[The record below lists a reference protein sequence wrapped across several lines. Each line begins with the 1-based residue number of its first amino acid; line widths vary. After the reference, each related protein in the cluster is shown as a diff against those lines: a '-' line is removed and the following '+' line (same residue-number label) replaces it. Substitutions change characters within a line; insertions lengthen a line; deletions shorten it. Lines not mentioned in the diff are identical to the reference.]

1 MDKRAPAPLVPTLV
15 ADALRAARDFGL
27 GVGAAVRARKDTR
40 DEIGIEIRH
49 GGRRVVYAVEAKR
62 ALTPA
67 TLGAALHEL
76 AQLKPPALLVTDYV
90 TPPMAER
97 LREAG
102 VEFLD
107 GAGNAYLN
115 QPPLLVW
122 VKGQR
127 PAEKPVAPEVGR
139 AFQPGGLQ
147 VLFAL
152 LGDPAALNL
161 PYRELARRAQVAHGT
176 VGWVMADLQRLGFV
190 RDTPGKRG
198 TRRLFDGRRLLMQ
211 WAEAYARLLRP
222 RMLVGRY
229 HVETLDGWEKWPLAE
244 HGALWG
250 GEPAAAIAT
259 GYLRPGELTLYA
271 KKLPGKL
278 AAQLRFAKEAEP
290 GRKAVVEV
298 RRQFWDFPGDARLP
312 GLVPPLLIYADL
324 LATGDGRCIETA
336 RMIHD
341 EYLAGFFGEA

>member
-1 MDKRAPAPLVPTLV
+1 MDKQELALI
-15 ADALRAARDFGL
+15 DNALRAAQGFGL
-27 GVGAAVRARKDTR
+27 GAKVLARTPTRKGARAGAAV
-40 DEIGIEIRH
+40 EVRH
-49 GGRRVVYAVEAKR
+49 GGRRVIYAVEARR

-67 TLGAALHEL
+67 TLGAALHQF
-76 AQLKPPALLVTDYV
+76 AQLAPPALLVTDYV

-127 PAEKPVAPEVGR
+127 PAAKPVAPEVGR

-198 TRRLFDGRRLLMQ
+198 TRKLFDGRRLMTQ

-222 RMLVGRY
+222 RMLIGRY
-229 HVETLDGWEKWPLAE
+229 NVETLDGWEKWPLAQ

-271 KKLPGKL
+271 KKLPGRL

-312 GLVPPLLIYADL
+312 GMVPPLLIYADL

-336 RMIHD
+336 RMIYD
-341 EYLAGFFGEA
+341 EHLAGFFGEA

>member
-1 MDKRAPAPLVPTLV
+1 MDKRELAFIEN
-15 ADALRAARDFGL
+15 ALLAARDLGL
-27 GVGAAVRARKDTR
+27 DAKAIARERRRQDLR
-40 DEIGIEIRH
+40 EDARVEIRH
-49 GGRRVVYAVEAKR
+49 GARRIVYTVETKR

-67 TLGAALHEL
+67 TLGAALHQL

-107 GAGNAYLN
+107 AVGNAWLN

-127 PAEKPVAPEVGR
+127 PAEKPFAPEIGR

-152 LGDPAALNL
+152 LADPAAHEL
-161 PYRELARRAQVAHGT
+161 PYRELARRAGVAHGT

-190 RDTPGKRG
+190 RDVQGKRG
-198 TRRLFDGRRLLMQ
+198 TRKLVDAHRLLAQ
-211 WAEAYARLLRP
+211 WTEAYARLLRP
-222 RMLVGRY
+222 RMLIGRFN
-229 HVETLDGWEKWPLAE
+229 VETFDGWENWPLAQ

-341 EYLAGFFGEA
+341 EYLAGFLGKA

>member
-15 ADALRAARDFGL
+15 ADALRAARDLGL

-107 GAGNAYLN
+107 GAGNAYFN

-198 TRRLFDGRRLLMQ
+198 TRRLFDGRRLLTQ

-324 LATGDGRCIETA
+324 LATGDGRCIETT

-341 EYLAGFFGEA
+341 EYPAGFFGET

>member
-1 MDKRAPAPLVPTLV
+1 MDKRELTLI
-15 ADALRAARDFGL
+15 DNALRAAQGFGL
-27 GVGAAVRARKDTR
+27 GAKALARAQPRKGARVGAAV
-40 DEIGIEIRH
+40 EIRH
-49 GGRRVVYAVEAKR
+49 GGRRVVYTVEAKR
-62 ALTPA
+62 ALAPA

-76 AQLKPPALLVTDYV
+76 AQLKPPVLLVTDYV

-127 PAEKPVAPEVGR
+127 PAAKPVAPEVGR

-161 PYRELARRAQVAHGT
+161 PYRELARQAQVAHGT

-198 TRRLFDGRRLLMQ
+198 TRRWLDGRRLLTQ

-222 RMLVGRY
+222 RMLIGRY
-229 HVETLDGWEKWPLAE
+229 NVETLDGWENWPLAE

-250 GEPAAAIAT
+250 GEPAGAIAT
-259 GYLRPGELTLYA
+259 GYLKPGELTLYA
-271 KKLPGKL
+271 KKLPGRL
-278 AAQLRFAKEAEP
+278 AAQLRFIKEAGP

-312 GLVPPLLIYADL
+312 GMVPPLLIYADL

-336 RMIHD
+336 RMVYD

>member
-1 MDKRAPAPLVPTLV
+1 M
-15 ADALRAARDFGL
+15 
-27 GVGAAVRARKDTR
+27 
-40 DEIGIEIRH
+40 
-49 GGRRVVYAVEAKR
+49 
-62 ALTPA
+62 
-67 TLGAALHEL
+67 
-76 AQLKPPALLVTDYV
+76 
-90 TPPMAER
+90 
-97 LREAG
+97 
-102 VEFLD
+102 
-107 GAGNAYLN
+107 
-115 QPPLLVW
+115 
-122 VKGQR
+122 
-127 PAEKPVAPEVGR
+127 
-139 AFQPGGLQ
+139 
-147 VLFAL
+147 
-152 LGDPAALNL
+152 
-161 PYRELARRAQVAHGT
+161 
-176 VGWVMADLQRLGFV
+176 

-198 TRRLFDGRRLLMQ
+198 TRRLFDGRRLLTQ

-341 EYLAGFFGEA
+341 EYLAGFFGET

>member
-15 ADALRAARDFGL
+15 ADALRAARDLGL
-27 GVGAAVRARKDTR
+27 GVGAAARARKGTR
-40 DEIGIEIRH
+40 EEIRIEIRH
-49 GGRRVVYAVEAKR
+49 GGQRIAYTVEAKR

-76 AQLKPPALLVTDYV
+76 AQLKPPALLVADYV

-127 PAEKPVAPEVGR
+127 PAEKLVAPEVGR

-161 PYRELARRAQVAHGT
+161 PYRELARPMPACCGRVCWPAATMSRRSTAGRS
-176 VGWVMADLQRLGFV
+176 GRSPSMARCG
-190 RDTPGKRG
+190 
-198 TRRLFDGRRLLMQ
+198 
-211 WAEAYARLLRP
+211 AASRP
-222 RMLVGRY
+222 RRSPPVICGR
-229 HVETLDGWEKWPLAE
+229 AS
-244 HGALWG
+244 
-250 GEPAAAIAT
+250 
-259 GYLRPGELTLYA
+259 
-271 KKLPGKL
+271 
-278 AAQLRFAKEAEP
+278 
-290 GRKAVVEV
+290 
-298 RRQFWDFPGDARLP
+298 
-312 GLVPPLLIYADL
+312 
-324 LATGDGRCIETA
+324 
-336 RMIHD
+336 
-341 EYLAGFFGEA
+341 

>member
-1 MDKRAPAPLVPTLV
+1 MDKQELMLI
-15 ADALRAARDFGL
+15 DNALRAAQGFGL
-27 GVGAAVRARKDTR
+27 GAKVLARAQPRKGARAGAAV
-40 DEIGIEIRH
+40 EIRH

-67 TLGAALHEL
+67 ILGAALHEL
-76 AQLKPPALLVTDYV
+76 VQLKPPALLVTDYA

-127 PAEKPVAPEVGR
+127 PAAKPVAPEVGR

-147 VLFAL
+147 VLFTL

-198 TRRLFDGRRLLMQ
+198 TRKLFDGRRLMTQ

-222 RMLVGRY
+222 RMLIGRY
-229 HVETLDGWEKWPLAE
+229 HVETLDGWEKWPLAQ

-271 KKLPGKL
+271 KKMPGRL

-312 GLVPPLLIYADL
+312 GMVPPLLIYADL

-336 RMIHD
+336 RMIYD
-341 EYLAGFFGEA
+341 EHLAGFFGEA